1 MCCILYTVYL
11 IIDDSIH
18 GHSDAVLGED
28 LLRRNIK
35 GHRPQVNNLDGVH
48 ARDDEEEAGTNCSA
62 SLHSAQA
69 EDHSS
74 LVLLYTKLYKY
85 KSKKSKSQQQQKNY
99 KGLACDHCQ
108 ETLRKICD

>member
-1 MCCILYTVYL
+1 MCTVYL
-11 IIDDSIH
+11 IIDDSINSH
-18 GHSDAVLGED
+18 GDTVLGED

-74 LVLLYTKLYKY
+74 LILLQTILFKD
-85 KSKKSKSQQQQKNY
+85 KSQQSKT
-99 KGLACDHCQ
+99 Q
-108 ETLRKICD
+108 EQ

>member
-1 MCCILYTVYL
+1 MCTVYL
-11 IIDDSIH
+11 IIDNSINS
-18 GHSDAVLGED
+18 HSDTVLGED

-35 GHRPQVNNLDGVH
+35 GHRPQVHNLDGVH

-74 LVLLYTKLYKY
+74 LVLLQTQLFKY
-85 KSKKSKSQQQQKNY
+85 KTMHSTGQR
-99 KGLACDHCQ
+99 L
-108 ETLRKICD
+108 

>member
-1 MCCILYTVYL
+1 MCTVYL
-11 IIDDSIH
+11 IIDNSH

-35 GHRPQVNNLDGVH
+35 RHRPQVNNLDGVH

-74 LVLLYTKLYKY
+74 LILLHTILFKD
-85 KSKKSKSQQQQKNY
+85 KSQ
-99 KGLACDHCQ
+99 
-108 ETLRKICD
+108 